1 MTEIVDYTIRLAPA
15 TVAERPAWDDIDST
29 CDIKLLRTDSDRE
42 TAGFNAL
49 GKPVE
54 PKLCSQLITG
64 SAFCLGV
71 DGLYSEYFVQSSTD
85 NHMVGVLVFNGD
97 RRGYVYPESLLLAQK
112 KIKFYNSWRSVSYFM
127 VSLLRPDGTNIFEG
141 SSNKGPLPGTMQG
154 DLGVDLDFRA
164 GRLLRAVRQD
174 FKQGKGYRT
183 VIECLDENAREFAG
197 VIHKAF
203 VTEGLNCV
211 YSS

>member
-29 CDIKLLRTDSDRE
+29 CDIKLLHADSDRE
-42 TAGFNAL
+42 AAGFNSL

-64 SAFCLGV
+64 SAFCLGYNL
-71 DGLYSEYFVQSSTD
+71 GGEYFVQSSTD
-85 NHMVGVLVFNGD
+85 SHMVDVLVFKGD
-97 RRGYVYPESLLLAQK
+97 RRGRAYPESLLLAQK

-127 VSLLRPDGTNIFEG
+127 VSLLRPDGTDVLEG
-141 SSNKGPLPGTMQG
+141 GVAKGPLPGTMNE
-154 DLGVDLDFRA
+154 DLGIDLDFRA

-183 VIECLDENAREFAG
+183 VIECLDENARGFAG
-197 VIHKAF
+197 VIYKVF

-211 YSS
+211 YNS